1 VVFTLVIGFVPDS
14 GLKAILGHTSSQAA
28 SSSKSRENLG
38 TSLVELVENQSENHL
53 RFRLENHLQLTRDDF
68 FSCHFFLVSGR
79 TFASQRPG
87 GTQVGT
93 SRPGPAAQ
101 RLFWDDLGG

>member
-1 VVFTLVIGFVPDS
+1 MVFTLVIGFVPDS

-28 SSSKSRENLG
+28 SSSKSRDNLG

-68 FSCHFFLVSGR
+68 FSCHFFWFPEEPSHPNVQVGR
-79 TFASQRPG
+79 KSERLDQAQRP
-87 GTQVGT
+87 
-93 SRPGPAAQ
+93 SGPA
-101 RLFWDDLGG
+101 FVLG